1 MEVRIGRA
9 IYSTDNNCF
18 FMPTEV
24 ASIAVK
30 KLRKRGYRVKIERMS
45 KYTVKV
51 IAIGPEI
58 DRLFVKE
65 MGITE
70 VKGAEG
76 LTFHGTYDECK
87 DLAEELCK
95 LAHESGNYLSNR
107 LSDFA
112 FNLMIAY
119 EERGK

>member
-24 ASIAVK
+24 ASTAVK
-30 KLRKRGYRVKIERMS
+30 KLRKRGYRVRIERMS

-51 IAIGPEI
+51 IAIGPSI

-65 MGITE
+65 YDLLEACQMI
-70 VKGAEG
+70 VKGYNDG
-76 LTFHGTYDECK
+76 GKLTREAMQNIARQAIAK
-87 DLAEELCK
+87 EEDK
-95 LAHESGNYLSNR
+95 
-107 LSDFA
+107 
-112 FNLMIAY
+112 
-119 EERGK
+119 